1 MTKDSKY
8 FDSIRIA
15 PQKAKERAKL
25 NHRICDWPNCDSPA
39 PHRAPK
45 RGPTADNAKP
55 NDKFN
60 WFCVAHI
67 KEHNKQYN
75 YFEGMS
81 EEEARTYREQAATG
95 HRPTWQTG
103 VDGSFGT
110 SRLKPEF
117 YEDSLG
123 VVNKRKEARVTAN
136 RDKADMP
143 KRAPR
148 NAERKALEAL
158 GLDEFASLP
167 EIKTRYKDLVKK
179 FHPDRNG
186 GDRDAEDRL
195 HHVLQAYDYLKK
207 SGFC

>member
-15 PQKAKERAKL
+15 PLKAKERAKL
-25 NHRICDWPNCDSPA
+25 DHRICDWPNCDGPA

-81 EEEARTYREQAATG
+81 EEEARNYREQARTG
-95 HRPTWQTG
+95 YRPTWQTG
-103 VDGSFGT
+103 VDGAFGT
-110 SRLKPEF
+110 TKLKAEF

-123 VVNKRKEARVTAN
+123 IVNKRAQARVTAN
-136 RDKADMP
+136 RDKSDMP

-158 GLDEFASLP
+158 GLDELASLP

-195 HHVLQAYDYLKK
+195 HQVLQAYDYLKK